1 MIQQSHFCV
10 YIQRTEVKIP
20 NEDTFIP
27 MLTLAALF
35 MIAKIW
41 KQPRCMTNENVVYL
55 YNRILF
61 SLRDWLKM
69 AE

>member
-27 MLTLAALF
+27 MLTSAALF
-35 MIAKIW
+35 MIAKI
-41 KQPRCMTNENVVYL
+41 
-55 YNRILF
+55 
-61 SLRDWLKM
+61 
-69 AE
+69 